1 MYKRQALREDE
12 EMKNTVEILTAGIEK
27 VYSAKSV
34 EEIIGIEGYCA
45 QSYFSV
51 FNKLITNQKVPFTFE
66 LLRKDRRLIQ

>member
-1 MYKRQALREDE
+1 MTQNTMAAKFSNTRQLLRRTLHDNAALREDE

-45 QSYFSV
+45 QS
-51 FNKLITNQKVPFTFE
+51 
-66 LLRKDRRLIQ
+66 